1 MGRDLASATGRR
13 RAATREQVLSSAET
27 GFLERGFH
35 GASVEWLASRA
46 GYTTGAIYSSFRD
59 KAGLFLAVL
68 ERRHH
73 AQIEMWRAAAA
84 ADDAELAVAE
94 LIKEQLE
101 DPRYLQWF
109 IAYHEFLASAMRD
122 PELRS
127 ALRTWFRRGSQEF
140 EAAIEPLAR
149 RSSMPNNEFAELVR
163 AASNGLALF
172 EVVEQSTGRAGLM
185 TTLLDRL
192 TREHR

>member
-1 MGRDLASATGRR
+1 MGTDLARSKGRR
-13 RAATREQVLSSAET
+13 RAATREQVLTSAET

-68 ERRHH
+68 ERRHQ
-73 AQIEMWRAAAA
+73 AQIELWRAAAA
-84 ADDAELAVAE
+84 ADDAEHAVVA
-94 LIKEQLE
+94 LVKGQIE
-101 DPRYLQWF
+101 DPMYLRWF
-109 IAYHEFLASAMRD
+109 IAYHEFLASSMRD

-127 ALRTWFRRGSQEF
+127 TLRTQFRHFSHEF
-140 EAAIEPLAR
+140 EVAMQPLA
-149 RSSMPNNEFAELVR
+149 SSSSLPAKEFAELVR

-172 EVVEQSTGRAGLM
+172 EVIEQTDDRADLM
-185 TTLLDRL
+185 TALLARL
-192 TREHR
+192 TG